1 MTYLKIGETLYPA
14 KIHDRIRDR
23 SWGLRESKHI
33 TLESTYEEASAL
45 FKNDM
50 KWSIVY
56 SDESGDSDGTER
68 QEVDCSTFSMVGSIG
83 DNLDGT
89 FTVKMGKPLDR
100 EITQAIVGQEA
111 TIAEARALR
120 AVIETAVV
128 SLDDETAATA
138 PSLFK
143 PWMAGEAVEPGDRRY
158 YTPTGLLYK
167 VREGQGH
174 TTQESWTPDLTP
186 ALWAVVGKPDEAG
199 TLEDPITAARGME
212 YEYGFYYKDP
222 EDSKTYLCQWEGAT
236 EGSKIILQYLPHE
249 LVGQYFSLA

>member
-14 KIHDRIRDR
+14 KIHDRIKDR

-56 SDESGDSDGTER
+56 SDESGSSDTAE
-68 QEVDCSTFSMVGSIG
+68 QKEVDCSIFSMVGSIG

-100 EITQAIVGQEA
+100 EITQAIAGQEA

-138 PSLFK
+138 PYLFK
-143 PWMAGEAVEPGDRRY
+143 PWVAGEAVEPGDRRY
-158 YTPTGLLYK
+158 YAPTGRLYK

-174 TTQESWTPDLTP
+174 TTQADWTPDKTP
-186 ALWAVVGKPDEAG
+186 AMWAVIGDPIETG
-199 TLEDPITAARGME
+199 TIDAPITAAKGME
-212 YEYGFYYKDP
+212 YEYGLYYADP
-222 EDSKTYLCQWEGAT
+222 EDSKTYLCQWEGAA
-236 EGSKIILQYLPHE
+236 EGDKIILQYLPHE
-249 LVGQYFSLA
+249 LVGQYFALA

>member
-1 MTYLKIGETLYPA
+1 
-14 KIHDRIRDR
+14 
-23 SWGLRESKHI
+23 
-33 TLESTYEEASAL
+33 
-45 FKNDM
+45 
-50 KWSIVY
+50 
-56 SDESGDSDGTER
+56 
-68 QEVDCSTFSMVGSIG
+68 VGSIG

-174 TTQESWTPDLTP
+174 ITQADWPPDKTP
-186 ALWAVVGKPDEAG
+186 AMWAVVGKPDEAG

-212 YEYGFYYKDP
+212 YEYGLYYKDP